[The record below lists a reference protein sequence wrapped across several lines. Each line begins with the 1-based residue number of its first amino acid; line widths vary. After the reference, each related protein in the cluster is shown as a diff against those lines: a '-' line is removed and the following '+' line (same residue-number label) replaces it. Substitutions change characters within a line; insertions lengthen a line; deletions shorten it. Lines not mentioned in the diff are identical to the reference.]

1 MSDKTKSTPVSDKK
15 PRTKYKALVDL
26 EYNDTRVRAGELAQD
41 IPSVSVEWLLESN
54 CIEEVK

>member
-15 PRTKYKALVDL
+15 PRTKYKALVGL
-26 EYNDTRVRAGELAQD
+26 NYGDTRVEAGEVADD
-41 IPSVSVEWLLESN
+41 IPAESVEWLLESY